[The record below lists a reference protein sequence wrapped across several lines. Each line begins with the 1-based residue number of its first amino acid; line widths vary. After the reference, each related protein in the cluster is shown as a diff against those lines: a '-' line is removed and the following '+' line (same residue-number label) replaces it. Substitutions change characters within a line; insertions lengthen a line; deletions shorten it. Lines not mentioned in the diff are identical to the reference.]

1 MTRGL
6 TAPNLK
12 FRVNFSSA
20 RSSRPRV
27 SAALSSLCLARRSLD
42 GLRRSLAR
50 ALTFAMT
57 LFLGAVVVHAG
68 ADWPQWQG
76 PDRNRISKE
85 TNLLKE
91 WPSGG
96 PRVVWTADNLG
107 MGYGS
112 MAVAGDRVFLQG
124 GGVKEGA
131 KVSFVIALNR
141 ADGKPVWAKALG
153 PAETRQRMDQ
163 GPGPRGTPTVDG
175 DRLYVLTEN
184 GDLACLK
191 TDGSSVWQL
200 NILKEFRGEQLPWL
214 ISESPLVDGPH
225 LVVTP
230 GGRSAG
236 MVKLDKMTGKT
247 VWTSKDLS
255 DTAAYSSV
263 VVADVQ
269 GVRTYMTFTANG
281 GVGIRASDG
290 KLMFRYSKASNY
302 VANVATPV
310 YADNKVFFASA
321 YDTGGGL
328 VDLTVQDGEVKAKEV
343 YFTRNMK
350 NHHGGM
356 VLVDGY
362 LYGFND
368 SILTCL
374 EFATGKM
381 MWRDRSV
388 GKGSVTYADGRL
400 YIQSE
405 NNVVGLVE
413 ATPSGYQEKGRFQIP
428 DRGRMSWAHP
438 AISDGR
444 LYVRNQDTLLV
455 YDVKA
460 PTQ

>member
-1 MTRGL
+1 
-6 TAPNLK
+6 
-12 FRVNFSSA
+12 
-20 RSSRPRV
+20 
-27 SAALSSLCLARRSLD
+27 
-42 GLRRSLAR
+42 
-50 ALTFAMT
+50 
-57 LFLGAVVVHAG
+57 
-68 ADWPQWQG
+68 
-76 PDRNRISKE
+76 
-85 TNLLKE
+85 
-91 WPSGG
+91 
-96 PRVVWTADNLG
+96 
-107 MGYGS
+107 
-112 MAVAGDRVFLQG
+112 
-124 GGVKEGA
+124 
-131 KVSFVIALNR
+131 
-141 ADGKPVWAKALG
+141 
-153 PAETRQRMDQ
+153 MDQ

-230 GGRSAG
+230 GGRGAG

-255 DTAAYSSV
+255 DAAAYSSV
-263 VVADVQ
+263 VVAEVQ

-350 NHHGGM
+350 NHHGAWSWSTGTCT
-356 VLVDGY
+356 
-362 LYGFND
+362 D
-368 SILTCL
+368 ST
-374 EFATGKM
+374 
-381 MWRDRSV
+381 
-388 GKGSVTYADGRL
+388 
-400 YIQSE
+400 
-405 NNVVGLVE
+405 
-413 ATPSGYQEKGRFQIP
+413 TPF
-428 DRGRMSWAHP
+428 
-438 AISDGR
+438 
-444 LYVRNQDTLLV
+444 
-455 YDVKA
+455 
-460 PTQ
+460 